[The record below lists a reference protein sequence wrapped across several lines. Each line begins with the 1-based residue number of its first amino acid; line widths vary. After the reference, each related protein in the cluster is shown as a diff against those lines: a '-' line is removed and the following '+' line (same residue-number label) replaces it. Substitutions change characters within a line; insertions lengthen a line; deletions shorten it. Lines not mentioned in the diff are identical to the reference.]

1 MPKDPDQ
8 YQTPSLDLDLSV
20 RQEQRLTQQQRQALA
35 LLQQTRT
42 ELEQTVKKELD
53 TNPALEEYYPDA
65 DRSEDE
71 EFDDAF
77 SPDGQDARAKREKE
91 KESEFEDSDANDG
104 SDENY
109 ALDKLSGESEDWQD
123 YYREEAGEDLSRGD
137 AESLQSG
144 HDFIMNSLSR
154 PATLLDELR
163 DQFALDLPGEYE
175 PVYEYLLA
183 SLDEK
188 GFLTESPEEMAAE
201 LKVPSDMVLKCLELL
216 KSYDPPGLGAR
227 DLRES
232 FLFQLE
238 RRELKDSL
246 PYRII
251 KDHYED
257 LLHQRFERIMSA
269 LKINSDR
276 LKEALEVIGSLEL
289 RPGKELFYTGSVKAV
304 ADVIVREKENGE
316 FEVETNDSALPYVRI
331 SKSFRDSVRSLDK
344 KDRAF
349 ASERIAAGKNFISQL
364 QFCKRTILRVAEAIV
379 EHQKDFLKYG
389 PGHMKPLTMHA
400 LARELGLSD
409 STVSR
414 TISGKYMDTPQ
425 GLMEMKA
432 FFSRAAASS
441 EGVETSGADA
451 RSLLMEII
459 AGEDKKKPYGDDE
472 LAAIMA
478 EKGCPIARRTVVKY
492 REALGIPKSRL
503 RRKIL

>member
-1 MPKDPDQ
+1 MPKENDQ
-8 YQTPSLDLDLSV
+8 YQNPSLDLDLSV

-35 LLQQTRT
+35 LLQQPRT
-42 ELEQTVKKELD
+42 ELEQTIRKELD
-53 TNPALEEYYPDA
+53 TNPALEEFYPDA
-65 DRSEDE
+65 DRTEDE
-71 EFDDAF
+71 IFSDDF
-77 SPDGQDARAKREKE
+77 SPDGQDAEAKSERE
-91 KESEFEDSDANDG
+91 KESEYDDDVANDG
-104 SDENY
+104 SDEDF
-109 ALDKLSGESEDWQD
+109 ALNKLSGESEEWRD

-137 AESLQSG
+137 QASMQES
-144 HDFIMNSLSR
+144 HDFIMNSLTR
-154 PATLLDELR
+154 PSTLSDELR

-175 PVYEYLLA
+175 PVYDYLLA

-201 LKVPSDMVLKCLELL
+201 LKVDPAMFEKCLELL

-238 RRELKDSL
+238 RRELRDSL
-246 PYRII
+246 PYLVI
-251 KDHYED
+251 KDHYDD

-269 LKINSDR
+269 LKINSEQ
-276 LKEALEVIGSLEL
+276 LKEALEVIRTLDL
-289 RPGKELFYTGSVKAV
+289 RPGRELFYARSAKAV

-331 SKSFRDSVRSLDK
+331 SKSFRDSARAMDK
-344 KDRAF
+344 KARTF

-400 LARELGLSD
+400 LSQELDLSD

-451 RSLLMEII
+451 KSLLMEIV
-459 AGEDKKKPYGDDE
+459 AGEDKRKPYGDDE